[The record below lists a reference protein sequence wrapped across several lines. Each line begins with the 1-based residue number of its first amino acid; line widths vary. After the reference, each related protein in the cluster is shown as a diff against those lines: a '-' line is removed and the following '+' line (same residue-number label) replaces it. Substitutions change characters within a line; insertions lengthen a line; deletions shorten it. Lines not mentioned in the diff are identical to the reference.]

1 MSVLLLEPVEEKAQ
15 HKPEKIK
22 YKSYFDKLKK
32 KTLNSLADLSQS
44 LNHLYPL
51 FPEHEQAWT
60 YAARFRKDFF

>member
-51 FPEHEQAWT
+51 FPEHEQA
-60 YAARFRKDFF
+60 